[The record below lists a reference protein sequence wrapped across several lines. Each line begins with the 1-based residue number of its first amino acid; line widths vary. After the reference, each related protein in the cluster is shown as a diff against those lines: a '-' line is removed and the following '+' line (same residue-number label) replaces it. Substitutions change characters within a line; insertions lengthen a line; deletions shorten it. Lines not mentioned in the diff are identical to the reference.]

1 QGGILQGAGT
11 VTGNVTNGGTVAPGL
26 SPGILN
32 IAGNYVQT
40 AGGTLSIEINGIA
53 VGTQYDQLNVTGTIT
68 LAGTLAVS
76 SGFVSTPGNTFII
89 GNNNLADAVSG
100 TFNGFSEGTTFVAAP
115 NTYQITY
122 AGGTGND
129 IVLTS
134 LSGAPTSTPTNTATN
149 TPTLTPTPTPTNT
162 PTNKPRPTPPRPPP

>member
-1 QGGILQGAGT
+1 
-11 VTGNVTNGGTVAPGL
+11 
-26 SPGILN
+26 
-32 IAGNYVQT
+32 
-40 AGGTLSIEINGIA
+40 INGIA

-100 TFNGFSEGTTFVAAP
+100 TFNGLSEGTTFVAAP
-115 NTYQITY
+115 NTYQLTY

-134 LSGAPTSTPTNTATN
+134 LSGAPTSTPTSTPTNTATN
-149 TPTLTPTPTPTNT
+149 TPTLTPTNTPTNT
-162 PTNKPRPTPPRPPP
+162 PTPTPTPSQTATNTPTNTPTSTPTETPTFTNTPTGTP